1 MGGAGRGLGA
11 RAVRRASIAFR
22 DCAFAGRLL
31 AEVKAADCFLPDAFF
46 ASGALFRLAEAPEL
60 FFFGAA
66 FFAVRLVVNFLAAAC
81 FGFLAGSTLFA
92 AEAFFAFGAVVIL
105 PGRFGFLEVAF
116 LAFVARILFDADKP
130 LLVAFVTRLLIS
142 HLGVENE
149 PLHI

>member
-1 MGGAGRGLGA
+1 LGT
-11 RAVRRASIAFR
+11 RAVRRASKAFR
-22 DCAFAGRLL
+22 DGAFVGRRL
-31 AEVKAADCFLPDAFF
+31 AEAKAAGCFLPDGFF
-46 ASGALFRLAEAPEL
+46 ASAALFRFAEAAEL

-66 FFAVRLVVNFLAAAC
+66 FFVKRPVNFLAKVC
-81 FGFLAGSTLFA
+81 FCFLAGGTFFA
-92 AEAFFAFGAVVIL
+92 AAAFFAFGAVVIL